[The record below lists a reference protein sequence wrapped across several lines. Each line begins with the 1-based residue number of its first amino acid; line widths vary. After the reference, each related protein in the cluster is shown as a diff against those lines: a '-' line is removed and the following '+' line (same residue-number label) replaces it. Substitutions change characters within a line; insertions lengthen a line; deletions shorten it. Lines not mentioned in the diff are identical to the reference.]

1 MKQQMQHFRKTS
13 YNFML
18 RYFVKSCFVFISDK
32 NCLEVRCSI
41 TVSSEILQRTVLPP
55 VLPVLIPDFKDSSVY
70 RPKITRTS
78 PNLCASFSTFCTNAD
93 TKTRT
98 TILVSFSLYLSYL
111 PQPFHQ
117 IQ

>member
-18 RYFVKSCFVFISDK
+18 RYFVKSCFVFVSDK

-41 TVSSEILQRTVLPP
+41 TVSSNIIENSFTPG
-55 VLPVLIPDFKDSSVY
+55 SSSSYPRFQGFFSISTENYANFV
-70 RPKITRTS
+70 
-78 PNLCASFSTFCTNAD
+78 NLSASFSTFCTNAD
-93 TKTRT
+93 TKTRS
-98 TILVSFSLYLSYL
+98 TILVSFSLYLCYL